1 VVVVTHDREVAASLP
16 RRIEVLDGT
25 VRLDTGLVPL

>member
-1 VVVVTHDREVAASLP
+1 VAAALP